1 MGRRQCQLGYLAI
14 SCGLC
19 REAKS
24 KPMTT
29 LGNLLDGI
37 VDDHLCSAQ
46 RNRSISGVFDDS
58 RRVLPD
64 GIFVALRG
72 TALDG
77 RRFVNDAISRGA
89 AVVISEDDRLES
101 CPPNDRLET
110 GPAMVRVGDAR
121 VALARL
127 AMRWYGLELQDGTS
141 TGKPA
146 MRLLGVTGTNGKT
159 TTAHMT
165 REVLKHAGMRC
176 GLLGTVQ
183 NDLCGR
189 SVTAEMT
196 TPGPLQLAAMLR
208 ECADAGASAAVMEVS
223 SHALDQKRTA
233 GLRFAAAAFT
243 NLTQDHL
250 DYHRSMDLYAGAKA
264 RLFEGL
270 DRDAVAIVNADDP
283 ATPRMVR
290 DCKARI
296 LTYGLSHD
304 ADLCA
309 TITRDSVGGT
319 LYRLRIEGR
328 DVALENA
335 IVGRHN
341 VYNALAAAGLARAT
355 GASIDAIIAGLGA
368 VRNVAGRLQRVPCVN
383 GVDVFV
389 DYAHT
394 DDALRNVASVLQP
407 LAKRRLIVVFGCG
420 GDRDRSKRPKMA
432 RAAAEF
438 ADAIIVTSDNPR
450 TEEPTAIISEILSG
464 FDDSARRKVAVQ
476 PDRRKAIFAA
486 LSCAEEGDV
495 VLIAGKGHEDYQ
507 IVGTTK
513 HHFDDVEVAIEAA
526 AARDRALVG
535 AGRS

>member
-1 MGRRQCQLGYLAI
+1 MI
-14 SCGLC
+14 
-19 REAKS
+19 
-24 KPMTT
+24 T

-37 VDDHLCSAQ
+37 VDEHSWSAQ
-46 RNRSISGVFDDS
+46 RDRRISGVFDDS

-72 TALDG
+72 TAVDG
-77 RRFVNDAISRGA
+77 TRFVDDALSRGA
-89 AVVISEDDRLES
+89 AVVISEDYGS
-101 CPPNDRLET
+101 QSAPTNDRLQS
-110 GPAMVRVGDAR
+110 GPSANADILPTVVRVRDAR
-121 VALARL
+121 QTLARL
-127 AMRWYGLELQDGTS
+127 ATRWYGLETAKPGTNF
-141 TGKPA
+141 
-146 MRLLGVTGTNGKT
+146 RLLGVTGTNGKT

-165 REVLKHAGMRC
+165 REVLKHAGLKC

-208 ECADAGASAAVMEVS
+208 ECADAGAAAAVMEVS
-223 SHALDQKRTA
+223 SHALDQKRTD

-250 DYHRSMDLYAGAKA
+250 DYHQTMEQYADAKA
-264 RLFEGL
+264 RLFESL
-270 DRDAVAIVNADDP
+270 DREAVAIVNADDP
-283 ATPRMVR
+283 AFERMIR
-290 DCKARI
+290 DCKARVV
-296 LTYGLSHD
+296 TYGLSQD
-304 ADLCA
+304 ADLRA
-309 TITRDSVGGT
+309 AITRDSVGGT
-319 LYRLRIEGR
+319 LYRLRMEGR

-335 IVGRHN
+335 MVGRHN
-341 VYNALAAAGLARAT
+341 VYNALAAAGLARAA
-355 GASIDAIIAGLGA
+355 GASIDAIIAGLAA
-368 VRNVAGRLQRVPCVN
+368 VRNVAGRLQRVPCVK

-394 DDALRNVASVLQP
+394 DDALRNVATVLRP
-407 LAKRRLIVVFGCG
+407 LTKRRLIIVFGCG
-420 GDRDRSKRPKMA
+420 GDRDRTKRPKMA
-432 RAAAEF
+432 RAAAAF

-450 TEEPTAIISEILSG
+450 TEEPTAIIAEIMKG
-464 FDDSARRKVAVQ
+464 FDESARRKVAVQ
-476 PDRRKAIFAA
+476 PDRRSAIFAA

-526 AARDRALVG
+526 AARERNLVG
-535 AGRS
+535 AGSP